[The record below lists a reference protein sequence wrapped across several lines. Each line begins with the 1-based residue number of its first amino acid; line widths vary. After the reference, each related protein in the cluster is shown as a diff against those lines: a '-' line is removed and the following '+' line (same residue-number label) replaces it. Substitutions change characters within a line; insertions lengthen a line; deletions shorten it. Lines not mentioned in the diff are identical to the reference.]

1 METRTQAQETP
12 RTKIWVGRM
21 LSTLAILFL
30 TIDGVIKLFKPE
42 FVVKA
47 NMQLGYPESAV
58 VPIGIILLVC
68 VVIHLIS
75 RTAVLGAVLLTGYL
89 GGAVASQFRIGEPL
103 FSDVLF
109 PVYVAVLI
117 WGGLYLRNE
126 QVSSLVFLRPTRNS
140 AHADRQVWADAAQ
153 PNA

>member
-1 METRTQAQETP
+1 METRTQSQETP
-12 RTKIWVGRM
+12 RTRIWAGRI

-30 TIDGVIKLFKPE
+30 IIDGVIKLFKPE

-47 NMQLGYPESAV
+47 NMQLGNPESAV
-58 VPIGIILLVC
+58 VPLGIILLVC
-68 VVIHLIS
+68 VAIHMIP
-75 RTAVLGAVLLTGYL
+75 RTAVFGAVLLTGYL
-89 GGAVASQFRIGEPL
+89 GGAVASQLRIGEPL
-103 FSDVLF
+103 FSNVLF

-126 QVSSLVFLRPTRNS
+126 QVSSLIFPRATRNS
-140 AHADRQVWADAAQ
+140 THADRQVWAEAAQ